1 MPLHLYLISLFCFQM
16 TVAKAAVP
24 DTLKYF
30 DGSYKALKR
39 EAIRLKQP
47 YILLFGASWCAP
59 CKALRKE
66 VLNNQVV
73 ASFANSH
80 YLVKYI
86 DLESFEGL
94 EVNNEQ
100 RVNQLPTMRFFDM
113 NGKFLEDVVGL
124 VDENLLY
131 KKLRYHANIPISRV
145 YEPVS
150 NDTIV
155 EE

>member
-1 MPLHLYLISLFCFQM
+1 MPLRFILIFLLSTQFLA
-16 TVAKAAVP
+16 AKAAIP

-59 CKALRKE
+59 CKALKKE
-66 VLNNQVV
+66 VLNNSVV

-100 RVNQLPTMRFFDM
+100 KVNQLPTMRFFDM
-113 NGKFLEDVVGL
+113 NGKLLEDVVGL
-124 VDENLLY
+124 VDENLVY
-131 KKLRYHANIPISRV
+131 KKLRFHSGIPISRV
-145 YEPVS
+145 YEPSV